1 MKKELRKRLKQRR
14 LTTKIRLLTYFGAKT
29 FESLSYAIMLMMFP
43 RRQNKLQGLSI
54 QRINFGY
61 LYKPQA
67 ANVMCTLNFGYNKCI
82 PRLDTFFDEK
92 FWL

>member
-1 MKKELRKRLKQRR
+1 MIVKGCHKIKKNKTNYMKKGLRKRLKQRR

-54 QRINFGY
+54 
-61 LYKPQA
+61 
-67 ANVMCTLNFGYNKCI
+67 
-82 PRLDTFFDEK
+82 
-92 FWL
+92 

>member
-1 MKKELRKRLKQRR
+1 MIVKGCHKIKKNKTNYMKKELRKRLKQRR

-54 QRINFGY
+54 
-61 LYKPQA
+61 
-67 ANVMCTLNFGYNKCI
+67 
-82 PRLDTFFDEK
+82 
-92 FWL
+92 

>member
-54 QRINFGY
+54 
-61 LYKPQA
+61 
-67 ANVMCTLNFGYNKCI
+67 
-82 PRLDTFFDEK
+82 
-92 FWL
+92 